1 MGYLYYMKNN
11 ILKILAG
18 VVFLIIL
25 YFLIFKTNSEEKPF
39 NQIQFTG
46 NNHIYNEKLPT
57 YYDTILNAAMS
68 EVGLTGYH
76 VVISELS
83 EEAKKQN
90 DGELL
95 AHVRYDEEF
104 YIFIKDF
111 SRTEAIDVISHE
123 VIHMLQYSSGNL
135 SYSKGNITWMGE
147 VMPLN
152 SKDYEQ
158 RPWEIEAYKKQS
170 QLAGKVKESLWGDK

>member
-1 MGYLYYMKNN
+1 MKNN
-11 ILKILAG
+11 ILKIVAG
-18 VVFLIIL
+18 IVLLIIII
-25 YFLIFKTNSEEKPF
+25 FLIFKSNSEEKPF

-46 NNHIYNEKLPT
+46 NNQIFNEKLPT
-57 YYDTILNAAMS
+57 YYDTILNVAMS
-68 EVGLTGYH
+68 EFGLTGYR

-104 YIFIKDF
+104 YIFIKDM
-111 SRTEAIDVISHE
+111 SKTEAIDVISHE

-135 SYSKGNITWMGE
+135 SYSNGKITWMGE
-147 VMPLN
+147 TMSLN
-152 SKDYEQ
+152 SKDYLD
-158 RPWEIEAYKKQS
+158 RPWEIDAYNRQK
-170 QLAGKVKESLWGDK
+170 QLAKSVENILYTDK

>member
-1 MGYLYYMKNN
+1 MKNN

-68 EVGLTGYH
+68 EVGLTGYN

-111 SRTEAIDVISHE
+111 SKTEAIDVISHE
-123 VIHMLQYSSGNL
+123 VIHMLQYRSGNL
-135 SYSKGNITWMGE
+135 IYSNGMITWMGE
-147 VMPLN
+147 VLDLN
-152 SKDYEQ
+152 SKEYEQ
-158 RPWEIEAYKKQS
+158 RPWEIEAFQQQTKLIS
-170 QLAGKVKESLWGDK
+170 LVKGSLYGDK

>member
-1 MGYLYYMKNN
+1 MKNN
-11 ILKILAG
+11 ILKIIAG
-18 VVFLIIL
+18 VVLLVIL
-25 YFLIFKTNSEEKPF
+25 YFLVFKTNSEEKPF

-68 EVGLTGYH
+68 EVGLTGYN
-76 VVISELS
+76 VVISDLS
-83 EEAKKQN
+83 DEAKKQT

-104 YIFIKDF
+104 YIFIKDM
-111 SRTEAIDVISHE
+111 SKTEAILVISHE
-123 VIHMLQYSSGNL
+123 VIHMLQYSSGKL
-135 SYSKGNITWMGE
+135 SYSNGKITWMGE
-147 VMPLN
+147 VMGLN

-158 RPWEIEAYKKQS
+158 RPWEMEAYQKQS
-170 QLAGKVKESLWGDK
+170 QLAEKVTKSLWGDK